1 MTGADIPG
9 TDQERAQAILV
20 FAGLVG
26 GGVIAYFAASAVR
39 DGDLLATEPFPEGGD
54 AVGVVGYAGGLAFTG
69 ISMKALVDEV
79 GWAPVLW
86 GGAGITAAALLV
98 RAIRG

>member
-1 MTGADIPG
+1 MRAGDIPG
-9 TDQERAQAILV
+9 TDQERAEAIMV

-26 GGVIAYFAASAVR
+26 GGAIAYFAASAVR
-39 DGDLLATEPFPEGGD
+39 DGDLLATDPIPEGAD
-54 AVGVVGYAGGLAFTG
+54 AVGVVGYAGGFAFTA
-69 ISMKALVDEV
+69 ISMKALVAEV

-86 GGAGITAAALLV
+86 GGLGISAAALAV